1 MAQIF
6 VTRHLPGPAL
16 ARLSDQHEVEI
27 WPDRLPPSYEQLTE
41 HVQESDALL
50 STISD
55 RIDGP
60 LIQGATK
67 LQAIANYAVGYDNV
81 DVDAATQRG
90 IPVGNTPDVLTDAT
104 ADLAFT
110 LLLAAARRLPEAA
123 ATVIDGTWD
132 TWDPG
137 GLLGRS
143 VNGKTLGIIGAGRI
157 GEAVAQRASGF
168 QMEVLF
174 AGRPRSSDDD
184 DGAPKQA
191 QHQQQHGRTHILELL
206 QRSDFISIHCP
217 LTEQTRHLIDTEAL
231 RLMKPTAILVNTAR
245 GPIVDQ
251 RALANAL
258 RDGQIAGAA
267 LDVTDPEPLPADD
280 PLLAAPNLIVVP
292 HIGSATHEARE
303 QMAELSVDN
312 LLAALNG
319 DPMPNQVNQP

>member
-1 MAQIF
+1 MAKIF
-6 VTRHLPGPAL
+6 VTRQLPGPAL
-16 ARLSDQHEVEI
+16 DRLSQEHDLEI
-27 WPDRLPPSYEQLTE
+27 WPDRLPPPQEQLTE
-41 HVQESDALL
+41 HVKSADALL

-55 RIDGP
+55 NIDAP
-60 LIQGATK
+60 LIEQATNLK
-67 LQAIANYAVGYDNV
+67 AIANYAVGYDNV
-81 DVDAATQRG
+81 DVDAATKRG

-123 ATVIDGTWD
+123 ATVIDGSWD
-132 TWDPG
+132 TWDPT

-143 VNGKTLGIIGAGRI
+143 VYGKTLGIIGAGRI
-157 GEAVAQRASGF
+157 GQAVAKRATGF
-168 QMEVLF
+168 DMEVLV
-174 AGRPRSSDDD
+174 AGR
-184 DGAPKQA
+184 QE
-191 QHQQQHGRTHILELL
+191 GRTPIIELL
-206 QRSDFISIHCP
+206 RRSDFISIHCP
-217 LTEQTRHLIDTEAL
+217 LTEQTRDLIDTEAL
-231 RLMKPTAILVNTAR
+231 RLMKPTAILINTAR

-258 RDGQIAGAA
+258 HQGEIAGAA

-319 DPMPNQVNQP
+319 DPMPNQVNDL